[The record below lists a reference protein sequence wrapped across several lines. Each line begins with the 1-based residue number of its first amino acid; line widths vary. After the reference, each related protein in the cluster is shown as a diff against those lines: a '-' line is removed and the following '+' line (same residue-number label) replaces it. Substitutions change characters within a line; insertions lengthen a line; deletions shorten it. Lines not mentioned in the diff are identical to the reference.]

1 MDLLSNH
8 DPFSLK
14 YDELKNKVDN
24 LDLSKLSSEE
34 LNQLKA
40 EAELTQIIYR
50 NFELVVKRD
59 ANSLYGSSGN
69 IYFSLCNYN
78 VATDITTSGKHFG
91 LIVDRAINKFFQNW
105 SEKEWQIIKDNF
117 YNDLDFSKCRQF
129 LEYEPDTEND
139 LCVYGDTD
147 SRYIDL
153 SMIYDLIGKDLPSN
167 TLEGDKELSD
177 FGVFIDETFLRKI
190 IADTIDA
197 DIEYRNATKGHM
209 KMAHEVT
216 TRNAI
221 FQAKK
226 KYIMSVIWKDGK
238 LLKEPKMKY
247 TGVEIKKGES
257 SKRIKNIIEILV
269 KKYLV
274 KDVST
279 NELKEEI
286 FNLFKYIKTRRQKS
300 LIYRISTV
308 SNLKEIY
315 FDDKSNKYV
324 SDKTYIQMQMALF
337 WYNFVHQN
345 KEMQYKLPFEG
356 QKMNFYYD
364 INRNV
369 VAVPDDLDIDNVPN
383 LPEPDWN
390 VMIKQVLVKPILKY
404 ILDKRDTVT
413 DTDVDGFL
421 VKTF

>member
-1 MDLLSNH
+1 MKTSEQIKGAIRNI
-8 DPFSLK
+8 
-14 YDELKNKVDN
+14 
-24 LDLSKLSSEE
+24 SKKTGV
-34 LNQLKA
+34 N
-40 EAELTQIIYR
+40 
-50 NFELVVKRD
+50 
-59 ANSLYGSSGN
+59 ANSLLQMCLFEGILEKISKSKYKNHFILKGGLLISS
-69 IYFSLCNYN
+69 
-78 VATDITTSGKHFG
+78 
-91 LIVDRAINKFFQNW
+91 
-105 SEKEWQIIKDNF
+105 
-117 YNDLDFSKCRQF
+117 
-129 LEYEPDTEND
+129 
-139 LCVYGDTD
+139 
-147 SRYIDL
+147 
-153 SMIYDLIGKDLPSN
+153 LIGVEMRS
-167 TLEGDKELSD
+167 TLDMDTTIRGLAMNEENIS
-177 FGVFIDETFLRKI
+177 KI
-190 IADTIDA
+190 LHEILEINIDA

-315 FDDKSNKYV
+315 FDDKSNKYI

-364 INRNV
+364 INGNV

>member
-1 MDLLSNH
+1 
-8 DPFSLK
+8 
-14 YDELKNKVDN
+14 
-24 LDLSKLSSEE
+24 
-34 LNQLKA
+34 
-40 EAELTQIIYR
+40 
-50 NFELVVKRD
+50 
-59 ANSLYGSSGN
+59 
-69 IYFSLCNYN
+69 
-78 VATDITTSGKHFG
+78 
-91 LIVDRAINKFFQNW
+91 
-105 SEKEWQIIKDNF
+105 
-117 YNDLDFSKCRQF
+117 
-129 LEYEPDTEND
+129 
-139 LCVYGDTD
+139 
-147 SRYIDL
+147 
-153 SMIYDLIGKDLPSN
+153 
-167 TLEGDKELSD
+167 
-177 FGVFIDETFLRKI
+177 
-190 IADTIDA
+190 
-197 DIEYRNATKGHM
+197 
-209 KMAHEVT
+209 MAHEVT

-269 KKYLV
+269 KKYLI

-364 INRNV
+364 INGNV

>member
-1 MDLLSNH
+1 M
-8 DPFSLK
+8 
-14 YDELKNKVDN
+14 
-24 LDLSKLSSEE
+24 
-34 LNQLKA
+34 
-40 EAELTQIIYR
+40 
-50 NFELVVKRD
+50 VVKRD

-129 LEYEPDTEND
+129 TEYD

-153 SMIYDLIGKDLPSN
+153 SMIYDLIGKDLPPN
-167 TLEGDKELSD
+167 TPEGDKELSD

-257 SKRIKNIIEILV
+257 TKRIKNIIEILV

-279 NELKEEI
+279 KELKEEI

-324 SDKTYIQMQMALF
+324 SDKTHIQMQMALF

-364 INRNV
+364 INGNV
-369 VAVPDDLDIDNVPN
+369 VAVPDDLDIDNIPN